1 MLKHAIYQ
9 TGTINSLLEAVY
21 DGDTTL
27 EYLASKG
34 DLGLGAL
41 DAIDGELIICDGE
54 FFRADA
60 NCRLNKL
67 LKEDKTPFAI
77 ISHFQPSLSFDLNA
91 DSFANLERQLL
102 AQLPSLNL
110 IYTFKIKG
118 VFSQID
124 LRSEECT
131 CRPYRRLIEILPDLQ
146 RTCTF
151 EQLQGTLVGVYFPNY
166 LAQVNVPGFHFHFV
180 DTKHEIGGHVFG
192 LNLTSGMVEV
202 QIIHELDL
210 NLIASAEFYQ
220 ANLTRNITD
229 EVTQVEKL
237 RSGV

>member
-1 MLKHAIYQ
+1 
-9 TGTINSLLEAVY
+9 
-21 DGDTTL
+21 
-27 EYLASKG
+27 
-34 DLGLGAL
+34 
-41 DAIDGELIICDGE
+41 
-54 FFRADA
+54 
-60 NCRLNKL
+60 
-67 LKEDKTPFAI
+67 
-77 ISHFQPSLSFDLNA
+77 
-91 DSFANLERQLL
+91 
-102 AQLPSLNL
+102 
-110 IYTFKIKG
+110 
-118 VFSQID
+118 
-124 LRSEECT
+124 
-131 CRPYRRLIEILPDLQ
+131 
-146 RTCTF
+146 
-151 EQLQGTLVGVYFPNY
+151 LVGVYFPTY